1 MNFKYTGNET
11 LNNAVTE
18 IFEVIASNSLDNNV
32 NMQGW
37 DTNDIVEYSGLTV
50 GNNYELADLIK
61 KKLENLENWHGTDN
75 AIEIFRQANVSIL
88 KDDEL
93 GYLFDK
99 IDSIAGEYALDEPDE
114 PKTKVRSKMKP

>member
-11 LNNAVTE
+11 LNNAVEE

-37 DTNDIVEYSGLTV
+37 NTHDIVEFSGLTV

-61 KKLENLENWHGTDN
+61 IKLETLENSHGTDN
-75 AIEIFRQANVSIL
+75 AIEIFRQANVSVL
-88 KDDEL
+88 QDDEL

-99 IDSIAGEYALDEPDE
+99 IDRIAGEYEPDE